1 MIVYSETKEDLLNY
15 IHNDIEEIEN
25 IKTLYQNKLRVFEKY
40 LIRLNERIQKEEK
53 VEEIS
58 IFIELLHKTEN
69 NLKYLRK
76 QIEKSKRKTVVLSNI
91 ENDIDKLDTK
101 SLKQRIK
108 QYNQNYN
115 SFKKELINHSID
127 DEKLTLQ
134 YIEKNILNKTLINN
148 SGNDFVKKEDAELEG
163 LKTDENII
171 KDNDTLLISEIQNKV
186 ILPYKVS
193 ELKEILISNENNYSD
208 IQEIID
214 RKYTVPLIH
223 YKNAS
228 ISRYRETFV
237 LMREKEKASLFD
249 SLDLAL
255 ELMRNRYVHPAIIT
269 ACKDLDQLD
278 IYLDCLETNELD
290 DFPFFKIKYEL
301 YPMKV
306 KIKEFDFED
315 VTPKKNI
322 LGFFRKNMPKSLQED
337 E

>member
-69 NLKYLRK
+69 NLKYMRK
-76 QIEKSKRKTVVLSNI
+76 QIEKSKRKIVVLSNI
-91 ENDIDKLDTK
+91 ENDIDKLDK
-101 SLKQRIK
+101 NSLKQRIK

-115 SFKKELINHSID
+115 SFKTELIKHSID
-127 DEKLTLQ
+127 DEQLTLQ
-134 YIEKNILNKTLINN
+134 YIEKNIFSKTLINN
-148 SGNDFVKKEDAELEG
+148 SGYDFVKKEDAELEE
-163 LKTDENII
+163 LETDENMV

-214 RKYTVPLIH
+214 RKYTFPLIH

-306 KIKEFDFED
+306 KTKEFDFED

-322 LGFFRKNMPKSLQED
+322 LGFFRKTMPKSLQED